1 MCEIIKAIMI
11 KSLQELTEVDTLN
24 EAEDAAD
31 SLVDAL
37 LEGQVTAL
45 LIQNMERLDETVK
58 EEADGV
64 YNSLGKFCR
73 TIVYTFMLR
82 ISAVIESEN

>member
-64 YNSLGKFCR
+64 YNSLGKLCN

>member
-64 YNSLGKFCR
+64 YNSLGKFC
-73 TIVYTFMLR
+73 
-82 ISAVIESEN
+82 SAREMFRYLNI